1 MRTCRFALVLLV
13 LACLLPAMT
22 AAAATRTVCAS
33 GCMYSDLQAALDDA
47 APGDTLLL
55 RAGETFH
62 GNFILP
68 AKSGTSWITV
78 RSDAPDSQL
87 PADGVRLVPSDRT
100 GGNTSTSLLPRLIGL
115 GGALITTPVVQTA
128 PGAHN
133 YRLQFLEVDGSANL
147 GFETLVQFGDGSA
160 AAPPT
165 DIVLDRMYLH
175 GHPTKGM
182 KRGVSLNGVRCD
194 VINSY
199 IADIKGVNTDTQGI
213 AGWNGAGPFKII
225 NNYIEAGAENILFG
239 GSDPGV
245 ANLIPSDITISRNYL
260 TRPLAWR
267 NPIMGT
273 PGSVAASAATGGSL
287 AAATHYFRVVAVLHT
302 DSEAAVSLPSKEVSA
317 ATGASGA
324 VRVTWAAVSGADN
337 YRIYRGTSAGAE
349 SRYVEIPASSTAYT
363 YTGSGEQSGTPPT
376 SGTLWVVKNNFELK
390 NAQRVTVDGNVME
403 NTWQAGQYGYA
414 IVLTPRNSEN
424 RAPWS
429 TVKDVTITNNIIRH
443 AAGVFNIAN
452 RDDVYPSGPTTN
464 VTVRNNLFQDIS
476 SNTYGGSAKAILIGG
491 GATPIT
497 FDHNT
502 FAHDNTSF
510 LYAYGPYTMNSF
522 TFTNNLVRHFDYG
535 IMGENTSPGNLTIQT
550 FFPGSNI
557 TCNAIAGAV
566 AKNYPAQ
573 NAYPTVDAWTAAFA
587 NFSGG
592 DYHIVNTSA
601 IYTSGCA
608 DAKGG
613 ADVDRIS
620 AAIADTSTT
629 TPPPT
634 SSDIPP
640 VANPGGPYT
649 VAAGASV
656 TVNGSGSTDS
666 DGSIASYRWSWGDDV
681 LVRAADLA
689 TSNLIGGAWVRT
701 AMSDAAGGAA
711 LSNPDRSAAKIDP
724 ALSSPGS
731 YIEFTVNAAAGVPYR
746 LWMRMRAANDY
757 YGNDSLFVQFSGA
770 VDANG
775 MVIDRIGTTS
785 AAAIVLEEGNGAGVS
800 GWGWNDA
807 AYGSLAAPIY
817 FAKTGPQTVRIQ
829 QREDGIS
836 WDQFVLSAGAYRG
849 SSPGAL
855 KNDSTILSTSFGAAS
870 GVTAAHTYA
879 LSGAYPV
886 GLTVVD
892 NGGAAATAYGVVN
905 VGGSSSLT
913 ADAGGPYAGSVGGAV
928 AFNAVGSAVPSGSSP
943 DYAWSFGDEIV
954 LHASD
959 AKSADLH
966 GRWAFVQD
974 STAADGVTLENA
986 DRGDAK
992 IGTPL
997 ASPPNYV
1004 EFTFNAAA
1012 GVPYQLWLRM
1022 RANGDSYT
1030 NDSVWI
1036 QFSGSTT
1043 SSGSATYRIGT
1054 TSAMGMVLE
1063 EGSGAGES
1071 GWGWNDNGYGTL
1083 GQPVYF
1089 ATSGPQT
1096 IRIQQ
1101 REDGI
1106 RIDQIVL
1113 SSGRNL
1119 TTSPGALIQDR
1130 TIVPTIASDGHG
1142 AQVYHTYSRAAT
1154 YPVTLTIKSTAGVA
1168 SDATTAVIR

>member
-1 MRTCRFALVLLV
+1 VRTCRPSPVVVVV
-13 LACLLPAMT
+13 LAWLISVAT

-62 GNFILP
+62 GNYVLP
-68 AKSGTSWITV
+68 AKSGTSWITI
-78 RSDAPDSQL
+78 RSDASDSQL
-87 PADGVRLVPSDRT
+87 PADGVRLVPSDRA
-100 GGNTSTSLLPRLIGL
+100 GGNTSRSLLPRLIGL

-133 YRLQFLEVDGSANL
+133 YRLEFLEIDGSANL
-147 GFETLVQFGDGSA
+147 GFETLVQLGDGSA
-160 AAPPT
+160 ATPPS
-165 DIVLDRMYLH
+165 DIVLDRVYLH
-175 GHPTKGM
+175 GHPAKGM

-199 IADIKGVNTDTQGI
+199 IADIKAVNADSQGI
-213 AGWNGAGPFKII
+213 AGWNGAGPFKIV

-245 ANLIPSDITISRNYL
+245 TNLIPSDITISRNYL
-260 TRPLAWR
+260 TRPMAWR
-267 NPIMGT
+267 DPILAT
-273 PGSVAASAATGGSL
+273 PGSVSASATTGGTLS
-287 AAATHYFRVVAVLHT
+287 AAAHYFRVVAVLYT
-302 DSEAAVSLPSKEVSA
+302 DSVSAVSLPSKEVSA
-317 ATGASGA
+317 TTGASGA
-324 VRVTWAAVSGADN
+324 VRLSWAGVPGADN
-337 YRIYRGTSAGAE
+337 YRIYHGTASGGE
-349 SRYVEIPASSTAYT
+349 SQYVEIPASATAYT
-363 YTGSGEQSGTPPT
+363 YTGSGQKSGTPPT
-376 SGTLWVVKNNFELK
+376 SGTVWVVKNNFELK
-390 NAQRVTVDGNVME
+390 NAQRVTVEGNVME
-403 NTWQAGQYGYA
+403 NTWLAGQYGYA

-452 RDDVYPSGPTTN
+452 HDDVYPSGPTTN
-464 VTVRNNLFQDIS
+464 VTVRNNLFDDID
-476 SNTYGGSAKAILIGG
+476 NNLYGGGAKAILIGG
-491 GATPIT
+491 GATPVT

-502 FAHDNTSF
+502 FVHKNTSF
-510 LYAYGPYTMNSF
+510 LYAYGPYTMNNF
-522 TFTNNLVRHFDYG
+522 TFTNNLTRHFDYG
-535 IMGENTSPGNLTIQT
+535 IMGENTSPGNLTIET

-587 NFSGG
+587 NFAGG
-592 DYHIVNTSA
+592 DYHLVNLSG
-601 IYTSGCA
+601 IYTAGCA
-608 DAKGG
+608 DATPG
-613 ADVDRIS
+613 ADVDRIA
-620 AAIADTSTT
+620 AAIDDTST
-629 TPPPT
+629 PPPPVT
-634 SSDIPP
+634 SNTPP
-640 VANPGGPYT
+640 VADPGGPYT
-649 VAAGASV
+649 VVTGAAV
-656 TVNGSGSTDS
+656 TVNGSGSTDA
-666 DGSIASYRWSWGDDV
+666 DGSIASYRWTWADDI
-681 LVRAADLA
+681 LVRASDLSSSA
-689 TSNLIGGAWVRT
+689 LVGGAWVRSPL
-701 AMSDAAGGAA
+701 ADAAGGAA
-711 LSNPDRSAAKIDP
+711 LANPDRGAGKIDP
-724 ALSSPGS
+724 ALASPPS
-731 YIEFTVNAAAGVPYR
+731 YVEFTVNAAAGVPYR

-775 MVIDRIGTTS
+775 NAIDRIGTSS

-807 AYGSLAAPIY
+807 AYGSLAPPIY
-817 FAKTGPQTVRIQ
+817 FARSGSQTVRIQ

-855 KNDSTILSTSFGAAS
+855 KNDSTILSSAFGASS
-870 GVTAAHTYA
+870 GVTAAHTYVLA
-879 LSGAYPV
+879 GAYPL

-892 NGGAAATAYGVVN
+892 NGGASATAYGTVN
-905 VGGSSSLT
+905 AGGTASLT
-913 ADAGGPYAGSVGGAV
+913 ADAGGPYSGTDGA
-928 AFNAVGSAVPSGSSP
+928 AVPFNGSRSVVPANSSP

-954 LHASD
+954 LHAND
-959 AKSADLH
+959 AKSSDLH
-966 GRWAFVQD
+966 GRWALVQD

-992 IGTPL
+992 IVTPL
-997 ASPPNYV
+997 ASPANYV

-1030 NDSVWI
+1030 NDSVWV
-1036 QFSGSTT
+1036 QFSGAATP
-1043 SSGSATYRIGT
+1043 SGSAVYRIGT
-1054 TSAMGMVLE
+1054 ASAMGVVLE

-1071 GWGWNDNGYGTL
+1071 GWGWNDNGYGTI
-1083 GQPVYF
+1083 GVPVYF

-1113 SSGRNL
+1113 SSNRYL
-1119 TTSPGALIQDR
+1119 TASPGALIQDR
-1130 TIVPTIASDGHG
+1130 TLVPTVASDGHG
-1142 AQVYHTYSRAAT
+1142 VQVYHTYIRAGT
-1154 YPVTLTIKSTAGVA
+1154 YPVTLTIKSTAGMA
-1168 SDATTAVIR
+1168 ADTSTAVIR